1 LLLSV
6 SHSSLAM
13 SSNPSIDELAA
24 GLESKDPR
32 ARTAALEACGA
43 AAAARGLGGGSPDAW
58 LSLARGLA
66 AGLGDANAHAAVRA
80 AGSGAGAGRPAPFRP
95 LPPPCA

>member
-1 LLLSV
+1 
-6 SHSSLAM
+6 M
-13 SSNPSIDELAA
+13 SSNASIDELAA

-80 AGSGAGAGRPAPFRP
+80 AGGGAGAGALRLFAPS
-95 LPPPCA
+95 PPPRA

>member
-1 LLLSV
+1 
-6 SHSSLAM
+6 M
-13 SSNPSIDELAA
+13 SSNASIDELAA

-58 LSLARGLA
+58 LSVARGLA

-80 AGSGAGAGRPAPFRP
+80 AGGGAGAGALRLFAPS
-95 LPPPCA
+95 PPPRA